1 MGESSFART
10 QTNCMD
16 GITLLHF
23 NAHSLLPKIDTLNAE
38 CLLHNPHV
46 VCITV
51 SNYNIIRLDRGRHG
65 GGVAMYVDSMFTYSI
80 LFTSS
85 PDFECVIASL
95 CANNSKFAC
104 VVYRPPNSSISV
116 LDNLFTTLC
125 SLNVCSFSNFVM
137 VGDFNIDIFLT
148 KIIFY
153 FQSFILLLLVFYFTR

>member
-1 MGESSFART
+1 
-10 QTNCMD
+10 MD

-65 GGVAMYVDSMFTYSI
+65 GGVAMYVDSMFTHSI

-95 CANNSKFAC
+95 CANNSKLC
-104 VVYRPPNSSISV
+104 TGLQIVV
-116 LDNLFTTLC
+116 
-125 SLNVCSFSNFVM
+125 
-137 VGDFNIDIFLT
+137 
-148 KIIFY
+148 
-153 FQSFILLLLVFYFTR
+153 LVFLIIYSLRCVL